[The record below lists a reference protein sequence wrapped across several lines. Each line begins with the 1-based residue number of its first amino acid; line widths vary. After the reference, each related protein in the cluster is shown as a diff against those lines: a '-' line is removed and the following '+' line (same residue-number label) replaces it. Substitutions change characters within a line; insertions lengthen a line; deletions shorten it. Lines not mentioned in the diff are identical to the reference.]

1 VNEASP
7 TRDGGRLLSLRSSG
21 LSRRAFLV
29 AGGGMLAGG
38 LGAGCTGGSTPPVP
52 APTTIA
58 TATTAP
64 VTDQPSGD
72 LAVALLGASL
82 ENTLAAAY
90 GSLLDLASAGRLGT
104 LPTAV
109 TTLLQTVSSHHRDH
123 ATAWNAI
130 LRGAGSKATTGP
142 DATVFSTV
150 VQPGLPTVKDTATLV
165 VLALQLERIAAA
177 TYLEALQRQLTTTG
191 ALETAA
197 AIQPVEMQHIAVF
210 SLFAGSY
217 PVPDSFATS
226 SGARTTTDQL
236 G

>member
-1 VNEASP
+1 MNEASP
-7 TRDGGRLLSLRSSG
+7 TRDAGRPLSLRSPG
-21 LSRRAFLV
+21 LSRRTFLV

-38 LGAGCTGGSTPPVP
+38 LGAGCTGGSAPPVP
-52 APTTIA
+52 APTT

-90 GSLLDLASAGRLGT
+90 GSLLDLASAGKLGT
-104 LPTAV
+104 LPAAV

-123 ATAWNAI
+123 AAAWNAI
-130 LRGAGSKATTGP
+130 LSGAGANATTGP
-142 DATVFSTV
+142 DTTVFSTV
-150 VQPGLPTVKDTATLV
+150 VQPGLPTVKDTVTLV
-165 VLALQLERIAAA
+165 ALALQLERIAAA
-177 TYLEALQRQLTTTG
+177 TYLEALQRLLTTTG

>member
-1 VNEASP
+1 
-7 TRDGGRLLSLRSSG
+7 
-21 LSRRAFLV
+21 
-29 AGGGMLAGG
+29 MLAGG
-38 LGAGCTGGSTPPVP
+38 LGGGCTGGSAPPVP
-52 APTTIA
+52 APTT
-58 TATTAP
+58 TATTTP
-64 VTDQPSGD
+64 PGTDQPSGD

-90 GSLLDLASAGRLGT
+90 GSLLDLASAGKLGT
-104 LPTAV
+104 PPAAV
-109 TTLLQTVSSHHRDH
+109 TTLLQTVASHHRDH

-130 LRGAGSKATTGP
+130 LSGAGAKATTGP
-142 DATVFSTV
+142 DTTLLSTV
-150 VQPGLPTVKDTATLV
+150 VQPGLPTVKDTASLV
-165 VLALQLERIAAA
+165 LLALQLERIAAA